1 MKELIKLY
9 QSGIDLIKSD
19 LDRSPNKAEQIKVL
33 EKDIEEAKAN
43 EHLWKVT
50 RGECKVTEYKD

>member
-9 QSGIDLIKSD
+9 QSAIDLIKSD
-19 LDRSPNKAEQIKVL
+19 LDRSPNKAEQIKVI

-43 EHLWKVT
+43 
-50 RGECKVTEYKD
+50 G

>member
-9 QSGIDLIKSD
+9 QSAIDLIKSD
-19 LDRSPNKAEQIKVL
+19 LDRSPNKSEQIKVL

-43 EHLWKVT
+43 E
-50 RGECKVTEYKD
+50 